1 MMVIQGRAYYRGA
14 LRSLALGI
22 EDGVIRVVKRTLRG
36 DERYDFGD
44 RILLP
49 GGVDVHVHFRDPG
62 LTQKEDFFTG
72 SEAAAV
78 GGITSVL
85 DMPNTQ
91 PHATTPDR
99 LKEKRATVTP
109 KANVDFGLFGGVLR
123 GEDVARLEPYCHAYK
138 FYWAESFGGL
148 VGSGEDLP
156 GILGALRDVSRP
168 LTVHAEDPTT
178 FRPRTEETLPDHHEA
193 RGAEAGEGNAL
204 RKLVSWHLSGRVHVA
219 HLSSRVGLEA
229 LRGAGLSVEATPMH
243 LLLDMTADLGTR
255 GKVNPPLRPPADR
268 ADLWRAFASGQ
279 IDVLATDHAPHTLEE
294 KAEKFD
300 TAPPGAPNVET
311 VYPLMFGLVQRG
323 DLSLDVLVRALCR
336 RPAALF
342 GLPGKGSLEV
352 GMDADVAVFDPRER
366 TRIRARDLHSKA
378 GWTPFEGWEAIF
390 PTATFL
396 RGTLVAEA
404 RELEEDRQGQW
415 IPLAG
420 TPRSG
425 QASP

>member
-1 MMVIQGRAYYRGA
+1 MMVIQGRAYYRGE
-14 LRSLALGI
+14 LRPLALGI
-22 EDGVIRVVKRTLRG
+22 EDGIIRLVRKTLKG
-36 DERYDFGD
+36 DTGYDFGD

-62 LTQKEDFFTG
+62 LTHKEDFYTG

-78 GGITSVL
+78 GGVTTVL
-85 DMPNTQ
+85 DMPNTV
-91 PHATTPDR
+91 PHATTVAR
-99 LKEKRATVTP
+99 LKEKRATVSP
-109 KANVDFGLFGGVLR
+109 KANVDFGLFGAVLG
-123 GEDVARLEPYCHAYK
+123 GEDVARLEAYCHAFK

-148 VGSGEDLP
+148 VGSEDALP
-156 GILGALRDVSRP
+156 QILGALGETSRP
-168 LTVHAEDPTT
+168 LTVHAEDPSL
-178 FRPRTEETLPDHHEA
+178 FRPRTEETLADHHEA
-193 RGAEAGEGNAL
+193 RGTERAEESAL
-204 RKLVSWHLSGRVHVA
+204 RKLVSWHGAGRVHVA
-219 HLSSRVGLEA
+219 HLSSDAGLRT
-229 LRGAGLSVEATPMH
+229 LRGARLSSEVTPMH
-243 LLLDMTADLGTR
+243 LLLDVTADLGTR

-268 ADLWRAFASGQ
+268 ASLWRTFASGQ

-323 DLSLDVLVRALCR
+323 ELPLDVLVHTLSR

-342 GLPGKGSLEV
+342 GIPGKGSLEV
-352 GMDADVAVFDPRER
+352 GMDADIAVFDPRAR

-396 RGTLVAEA
+396 RGTLVAEEG
-404 RELEEDRQGQW
+404 ELEEDRQGQW
-415 IPLAG
+415 IPLAE
-420 TPRSG
+420 TARSG
-425 QASP
+425 QAGP